1 MPTCDELRSQVLA
14 LQPQRDDAA
23 DELRSAQGDLAELES
38 DKKHVNPVLIK
49 KAQQRVSTAK
59 ARLNEL
65 NAQIDALAETM
76 DRQGCFVVQ
85 PEEILSIRFQ
95 NPQQVPDVDA
105 LYAQAVA
112 LGSQNP
118 GLDLRDKFPSLNAQQ
133 EWKQVLPAD
142 LTDTAAHN
150 EDYERDNLAGA
161 TGWLLKPEFS
171 GGDVPFD
178 HPFGFDWEF
187 MVALDQPA
195 DDPKAFTFLLTP
207 GDQSFDED
215 GFPEAVEQAGAAA
228 NGRGLPVIPR
238 GPDGIPSLLGVEI
251 DAGLVPAQFADFK
264 RGGVEPGDRVAVFG
278 RWIVDCGHQLPIKDE
293 NGQDRHPGIKAF
305 RTEIHPPLL
314 MAAARTTSAGN
325 AVPHVLNAP
334 QMTRLLV
341 TSRPYLVGQRF
352 TTDTGTVYDDSAADD
367 GAFVPHMVS
376 EVVKVHETLL
386 GIPTSSIQVEA
397 HPKIKSNPFLG
408 SYEFHLF
415 VKPPAPSPVAQHGP
429 LAVAFQFVVRQGCTV
444 TIKAAPGDTVELVI
458 TMDSENYAPHAL
470 PARTERTWS
479 REELG
484 KLDPDAADGYLKAE
498 EWGFALHAALGTPLG
513 GVEGAALA
521 TAILAR
527 GILTDEYDVTGIVS
541 TNLLDTSRP
550 VSALTTAIPDLPGQ
564 LAALK
569 QQRDVL
575 ANEVR
580 SDEGDLKELESD
592 KKHVNPALIKKAQQK
607 LDADRRAL
615 AQLEQQIA
623 VLQASP
629 PQGVIEDDNQPF
641 PVLGWL
647 EVGYLAPGTAQ
658 P

>member
-1 MPTCDELRSQVLA
+1 
-14 LQPQRDDAA
+14 
-23 DELRSAQGDLAELES
+23 
-38 DKKHVNPVLIK
+38 
-49 KAQQRVSTAK
+49 
-59 ARLNEL
+59 
-65 NAQIDALAETM
+65 
-76 DRQGCFVVQ
+76 
-85 PEEILSIRFQ
+85 
-95 NPQQVPDVDA
+95 
-105 LYAQAVA
+105 
-112 LGSQNP
+112 
-118 GLDLRDKFPSLNAQQ
+118 
-133 EWKQVLPAD
+133 
-142 LTDTAAHN
+142 
-150 EDYERDNLAGA
+150 
-161 TGWLLKPEFS
+161 
-171 GGDVPFD
+171 
-178 HPFGFDWEF
+178 
-187 MVALDQPA
+187 
-195 DDPKAFTFLLTP
+195 
-207 GDQSFDED
+207 
-215 GFPEAVEQAGAAA
+215 
-228 NGRGLPVIPR
+228 
-238 GPDGIPSLLGVEI
+238 
-251 DAGLVPAQFADFK
+251 
-264 RGGVEPGDRVAVFG
+264 
-278 RWIVDCGHQLPIKDE
+278 
-293 NGQDRHPGIKAF
+293 
-305 RTEIHPPLL
+305 
-314 MAAARTTSAGN
+314 MAAARTTPAGS

-334 QMTRLLV
+334 RMTRLLV

-415 VKPPAPSPVAQHGP
+415 VKPPAPSPVVGHGP
-429 LAVAFQFVVRQGCTV
+429 LAVAFQFVVRQGCTI
-444 TIKAAPGDTVELVI
+444 TIKAVPDDTVELVI

-513 GVEGAALA
+513 GIEGAALA

-527 GILTDEYDVTGIVS
+527 GILTDEYDVTGIVAA
-541 TNLLDTSRP
+541 NLLDTSRP

>member
-1 MPTCDELRSQVLA
+1 MPTCSELRSQILA
-14 LQPQRDDAA
+14 LEPQRDDAA
-23 DELRSAQGDLAELES
+23 DELRFAQGDLAELES
-38 DKKHVNPVLIK
+38 ETKHVNPVILK
-49 KAQQRVSTAK
+49 AAQQRVSTAR
-59 ARLNEL
+59 ARLTEL
-65 NAQIDALAETM
+65 NAQIGTLAQTM
-76 DRQGCFVVQ
+76 DQQGCFVVQ

-118 GLDLRDKFPSLNAQQ
+118 GLDLRDTFPSLNAQQ

-142 LTDTAAHN
+142 LTDTAAHD
-150 EDYERDNLAGA
+150 EDYEGDNLVGA

-178 HPFGFDWEF
+178 HPFKFDWEF

-207 GDQSFDED
+207 GDQSFAEE
-215 GFPEAVEQAGAAA
+215 GFQEAVDQAGAAV
-228 NGRGLPVIPR
+228 NGRGLPIIPL
-238 GPDGIPSLLGVEI
+238 GPDGIDSLLGVEI
-251 DAGLVPAQFADFK
+251 DAGLVPTQFADFK

-278 RWIVDCGHQLPIKDE
+278 RWIVDCGHQKPITDKT
-293 NGQDRHPGIKAF
+293 GQDRHPGIEAF

-314 MAAARTTSAGN
+314 MAAARTTPAEN
-325 AVPHVLNAP
+325 AVPHVLNAE

-341 TSRPYLVGQRF
+341 TSRPYLAGQRF

-367 GAFVPHMVS
+367 GPFVPHMVS

-408 SYEFHLF
+408 AYEFHLF
-415 VKPPAPSPVAQHGP
+415 VKPPAPSPVVGHGP

-444 TIKAAPGDTVELVI
+444 TVKAAPDDTVELVI
-458 TMDSENYAPHAL
+458 TMDSENYAPPAPL
-470 PARTERTWS
+470 ARTERTWS

-484 KLDPDAADGYLKAE
+484 KLDPNAADGYLKAE
-498 EWGFALHAALGTPLG
+498 EWGLVLHAALGTPLG
-513 GVEGAALA
+513 GIEGAALA
-521 TAILAR
+521 TAILER

-541 TNLLDTSRP
+541 ANLLDTSRSL
-550 VSALTTAIPDLPGQ
+550 SARTTSIPDFGQ

-569 QQRDVL
+569 QQRDAL
-575 ANEVR
+575 ANQVQGDVE
-580 SDEGDLKELESD
+580 DLKELQSET
-592 KKHVNPALIKKAQQK
+592 KHVNPVLIKKAEQK
-607 LDADRRAL
+607 LDADRREL
-615 AQLEQQIA
+615 AQLGQQIA
-623 VLQASP
+623 ALQAN

-647 EVGYLAPGTAQ
+647 EVGYLIPGTAQ
-658 P
+658 F